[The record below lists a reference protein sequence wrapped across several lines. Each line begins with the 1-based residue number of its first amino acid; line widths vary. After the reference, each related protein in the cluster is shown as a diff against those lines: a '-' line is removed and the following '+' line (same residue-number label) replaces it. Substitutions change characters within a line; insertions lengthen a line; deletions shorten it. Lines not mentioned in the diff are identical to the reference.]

1 MAQPNFDLSNR
12 AGITQAINWVAAQTQ
27 PETVSNVLIAQ
38 INAAIMAIAPDL
50 ANLTSIEKRILKN
63 AVESITKGGFAFNP
77 IPQSYPND
85 SIDFEI
91 LSSTQ
96 PAEVFTL
103 NKTNSG
109 RRFALG
115 EPAYEVK
122 NVQELVG
129 DGLLAG
135 EYYQLTLFPSGQKL
149 FGRNLGN
156 IPAGTSL
163 GVIPADSY
171 NGNFYNNLYLRKTN
185 VGQDLELLDINTT
198 VTNNSTQ
205 NIDFAVVSDAIY
217 LGQKELPFGSS
228 PLQCYNLWNY
238 IYLYFKPKA
247 QFTLTQGIRIDYYK
261 NGDATGYGYQQF
273 SAGTQFYPNG
283 NQWIGQAYSLADG
296 DNLEVVISDI

>member
-1 MAQPNFDLSNR
+1 MAQPIFDLSNR

-38 INAAIMAIAPDL
+38 INAAIMAVAPDL
-50 ANLTSIEKRILKN
+50 ANLTSIEKRRLKN
-63 AVESITKGGFAFNP
+63 ALESINKGGFAFSP

-109 RRFALG
+109 TRFALG

-135 EYYQLTLFPSGQKL
+135 EYYQLSLFPSGEKL

-171 NGNFYNNLYLRKTN
+171 NGYPNNFYLLKTN
-185 VGQDLELLDINTT
+185 VGQDLELFDINTT

-205 NIDFAVVSDAIY
+205 NIDFAVEAY
-217 LGQKELPFGSS
+217 AQYFGQKELPFGAS
-228 PLQCYNLWNY
+228 PLQCFNLWNY
-238 IYLYFKPKA
+238 IYLQFKPKA
-247 QFTLTQGIRIDYYK
+247 EFTLTRGIRIDYYK
-261 NGDATGYGYQQF
+261 NGNATGSQQF
-273 SAGTQFYPNG
+273 SAGTQFYPNSI
-283 NQWIGQAYSLADG
+283 QWIGQAYGLADG
-296 DNLEVVISDI
+296 DNLKVVISDI